1 MLYLM
6 KQKSKP
12 IQSQK
17 KRKIQPLLGTFQAYK
32 RQVEDDTFRMSQE
45 TDIAR
50 MSK

>member
-17 KRKIQPLLGTFQAYK
+17 KRKTQPLLGTFQSYK
-32 RQVEDDTFRMSQE
+32 KALEDAEFCMSQE
-45 TDIAR
+45 AEFAR